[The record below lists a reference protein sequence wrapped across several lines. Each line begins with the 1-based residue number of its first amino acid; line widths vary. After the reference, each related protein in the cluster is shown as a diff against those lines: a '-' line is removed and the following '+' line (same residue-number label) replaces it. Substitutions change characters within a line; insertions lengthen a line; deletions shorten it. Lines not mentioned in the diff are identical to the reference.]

1 MEEKPLSE
9 KTFKLGVGI
18 GNQTKVFDNMF
29 KREDVAQAVE
39 RLKREMLV
47 FEKPIDD
54 SERYLIEKIY
64 EIFGDLGGKDEK

>member
-39 RLKREMLV
+39 RLKESFNHFPYDKFKIAIEM
-47 FEKPIDD
+47 KID
-54 SERYLIEKIY
+54 